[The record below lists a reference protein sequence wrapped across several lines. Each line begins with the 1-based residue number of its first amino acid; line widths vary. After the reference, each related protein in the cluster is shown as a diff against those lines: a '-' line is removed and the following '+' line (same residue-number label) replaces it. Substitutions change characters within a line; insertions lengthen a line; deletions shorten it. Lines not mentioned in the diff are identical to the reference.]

1 MTDWKSLLQYEE
13 SFFHRDVSFLI
24 IGSGTR
30 NQTVLVELL
39 QTLKAFCEVT
49 TELESGIRYARSG
62 GYDMIFIDEMYLAE
76 GAELVREQFE
86 RCVPVIVLS
95 DRFQYDKAVVQESE
109 QEYFLYPITSKR
121 LLDVLQRYFC
131 EALVNRIV
139 PRKPSEV
146 AELYLVPRGFDVSGA
161 MKYVADD
168 FEQYIHLLKRFT
180 DDEERRQLLK
190 EAYANKDWGN
200 YVTYVHALKN
210 SARLIG
216 ATELADMAYEH
227 EEQALAAQYEAIE
240 ETYQMLRAKWKETIA
255 CVKDYLEHCIVEY
268 GKGEVQIAGV
278 LSEDVFRDKVEQVKK
293 YLDTFQKK
301 EALMLL
307 RQLSAYKT
315 DKKRLEMIEQA
326 IIALERYDYDGVM
339 QILAGEL

>member
-13 SFFHRDVSFLI
+13 IFFHKDVRFLI

-30 NQTVLVELL
+30 NQAVLRELL
-39 QTLKAFCEVT
+39 LSMGAACEMVNGPERGFAYT
-49 TELESGIRYARSG
+49 DADIF
-62 GYDMIFIDEMYLAE
+62 DMIFIDERYQAE
-76 GAELVREQFE
+76 SRERIRELFE
-86 RCVPVIVLS
+86 RGIPLIWLS
-95 DRFQYDKAVVQESE
+95 DRFQYDKATVQESE
-109 QEYFLYPITSKR
+109 GEYLLYPITSEC
-121 LLDVLQRYFC
+121 LCEVLKRYFP
-131 EALVNRIV
+131 EALVSRTV
-139 PRKPSEV
+139 EREAYET
-146 AELYLVPRGFDVSGA
+146 AELYFAPRGYDVRSA

-180 DDEERRQLLK
+180 DDEERQQLLK
-190 EAYANKDWGN
+190 RAYESKDWGN

-216 ATELADMAYEH
+216 ANELADMAYRH
-227 EEQALAAQYEAIE
+227 ERHGQAGQFDVIE
-240 ETYQMLRAKWKETIA
+240 DTYQMLLSKWDGCVT
-255 CVKDYLEHCIVEY
+255 CVKDYLKHCIGDY
-268 GKGEVQIAGV
+268 GKGEVRIASV

-293 YLDTFQKK
+293 YLDTFQKR

-307 RQLSAYKT
+307 KQLSAYGA
-315 DKKRLEMIEQA
+315 DEKRLKMIEQA

>member
-13 SFFHRDVSFLI
+13 IFFHKDVRFLI

-30 NQTVLVELL
+30 NQAVLRELL
-39 QTLKAFCEVT
+39 LSMKAACEMVN
-49 TELESGIRYARSG
+49 EPERGFAYAG
-62 GYDMIFIDEMYLAE
+62 ADIFDMIFIDVKYQAQSREMIRKL
-76 GAELVREQFE
+76 FE
-86 RCVPVIVLS
+86 RGIPLIWLS
-95 DRFQYDKAVVQESE
+95 DRFQYDKASTQERE
-109 QEYFLYPITSKR
+109 GEYLLYPITSEC
-121 LLDVLQRYFC
+121 LSEVLKRYFP
-131 EALVNRIV
+131 EALVSRTV
-139 PRKPSEV
+139 VRE
-146 AELYLVPRGFDVSGA
+146 ACETAQMYFAPRGYDVRSA

-180 DDEERRQLLK
+180 DDEERHQLLK
-190 EAYANKDWGN
+190 GAYESKDWGN

-216 ATELADMAYEH
+216 ANELADLAYQH
-227 EEQALAAQYEAIE
+227 EKYAQTGRLEVIE
-240 ETYQMLRAKWKETIA
+240 DTYRLLLSKWDDCVA
-255 CVKDYLEHCIVEY
+255 CVKDYLEHYIGDY
-268 GKGEVQIAGV
+268 GKGEVRTAGV
-278 LSEDVFRDKVEQVKK
+278 LSEDVFRARVEQVKK

-307 RQLSAYKT
+307 KQLSAYGAEE
-315 DKKRLEMIEQA
+315 KRLKMIEQA